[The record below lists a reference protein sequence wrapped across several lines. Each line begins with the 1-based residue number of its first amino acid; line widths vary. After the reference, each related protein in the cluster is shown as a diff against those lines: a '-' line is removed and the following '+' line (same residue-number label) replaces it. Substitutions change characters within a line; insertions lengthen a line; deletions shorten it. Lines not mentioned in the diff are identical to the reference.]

1 MLSRDNQESRPQS
14 KERGSEHHGNHTH
27 DVQMAGH
34 YPWNGGD
41 RMNEDILRGQWNQ
54 LKGSLRKQWGKLTDD
69 DLDVIQGDTEVLVG
83 KLVERYGRSRESL
96 EREIEDWLKKEG
108 EASVKTSH

>member
-1 MLSRDNQESRPQS
+1 
-14 KERGSEHHGNHTH
+14 
-27 DVQMAGH
+27 
-34 YPWNGGD
+34 
-41 RMNEDILRGQWNQ
+41 MNEDILRGQWNQ

-83 KLVERYGRSRESL
+83 KLVERYGRSRESF
-96 EREIEDWLKKEG
+96 EREIKDWLKKES